1 MHFLLMHRRMN
12 KSGSKVSEHDGRPM
26 QSRSPVC
33 KCARAVTRDSCI
45 TDNANTHDT
54 ESLSGVFPQASMG
67 GSRGLCCGACER
79 GNSLLIEPA
88 TAGLVPFGHR
98 AASAANRV
106 GCLGLSE
113 CLGLGE
119 DAVTVLHRHG
129 GH

>member
-1 MHFLLMHRRMN
+1 MWGAKSVWVMGAHHPAESVTRMQMCESSHQGLMHH
-12 KSGSKVSEHDGRPM
+12 SH
-26 QSRSPVC
+26 
-33 KCARAVTRDSCI
+33 
-45 TDNANTHDT
+45 ANTPDT
-54 ESLSGVFPQASMG
+54 ESLSGVFPQTTMG

-79 GNSLLIEPA
+79 GNSLLIEPT

-98 AASAANRV
+98 AASASNRV